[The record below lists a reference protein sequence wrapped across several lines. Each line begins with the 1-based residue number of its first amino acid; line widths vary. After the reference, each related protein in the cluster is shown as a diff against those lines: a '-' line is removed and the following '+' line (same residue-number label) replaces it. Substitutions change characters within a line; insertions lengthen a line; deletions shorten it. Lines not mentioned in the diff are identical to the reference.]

1 MLSAN
6 GTFCLYRL
14 QTVRGVENPS
24 SKWSV
29 FYRIARW
36 LWVRRMG
43 LINPIHSLYLFTMIV
58 FLNGVFERMSPAVV
72 WMNVK
77 DTGYEVNISLNTF
90 ASIQHMKEGRLYTH
104 LQIKEDAHTLF
115 GFVEKSERE
124 IFKMLLSVS
133 GIGASIAR
141 TMLSSLDPK
150 QITNAI
156 ASGDVITV
164 QSIKGIGSKTA
175 QRVILDLKDKVL
187 KLYDLDEVSMFQ
199 NNTNRDEALSALEVL
214 GFVRK
219 ASEKLVEKII
229 KESPDSSVEYIIK
242 QALKN
247 L

>member
-1 MLSAN
+1 MIAH
-6 GTFCLYRL
+6 L
-14 QTVRGVENPS
+14 QGKLVEKSPTHIIIDCGGV
-24 SKWSV
+24 
-29 FYRIARW
+29 
-36 LWVRRMG
+36 
-43 LINPIHSLYLFTMIV
+43 
-58 FLNGVFERMSPAVV
+58 
-72 WMNVK
+72 
-77 DTGYEVNISLNTF
+77 GYHVNISLHTYSLLPNTDF
-90 ASIQHMKEGRLYTH
+90 IKVYTH

-156 ASGDVITV
+156 ASGDVVTI

-187 KLYDLDEVSMFQ
+187 KLYDLDEVSMSQ
-199 NNTNRDEALSALEVL
+199 SNTNRDEALSALEVL
-214 GFVRK
+214 GFLRK
-219 ASEKLVEKII
+219 SSEKII
-229 KESPDSSVEYIIK
+229 EKIVKEDPEASVESIIK
-242 QALKN
+242 KALKN